1 MKKFIKNNKL
11 TVITFIIC
19 LIFVILVFTIK
30 LTFFPNEGRAIYGDR
45 LDGIKEVEVTSKQ
58 QKSIV
63 SKLEEKE
70 EVKSID
76 IDIKGRIL
84 NVIITVDDDV
94 ELDASKALS
103 ALIIENLEEDQTTY
117 YDIQVFIKKSNEEDT
132 RFPII
137 GYKHQDKDELSWS
150 KDRWVKKL
158 MSHVFDIIKKNVRH

>member
-76 IDIKGRIL
+76 IDIKGHGL
-84 NVIITVDDDV
+84 
-94 ELDASKALS
+94 
-103 ALIIENLEEDQTTY
+103 
-117 YDIQVFIKKSNEEDT
+117 
-132 RFPII
+132 
-137 GYKHQDKDELSWS
+137 
-150 KDRWVKKL
+150 
-158 MSHVFDIIKKNVRH
+158 